1 MTLEERI
8 AKRKA
13 EGWRLLCWVVKRDD
27 RELGEQWLMD
37 EEVKHGHWG
46 MDSVF
51 AKRFGPQN
59 HIGAGVIA
67 SSHKG
72 ARAVPVF
79 ARTIKVKRGH
89 DFAWA
94 LARMREGKRVTRPC
108 WRPLWL
114 STSEAEPSYYLNDMT
129 IGDLIATDWELAE

>member
-1 MTLEERI
+1 MTLDERI

-79 ARTIKVKRGH
+79 ARTIGEQGGPITFSGRFPKPDYWDEEKEVIRVR
-89 DFAWA
+89 
-94 LARMREGKRVTRPC
+94 AR
-108 WRPLWL
+108 
-114 STSEAEPSYYLNDMT
+114 
-129 IGDLIATDWELAE
+129 